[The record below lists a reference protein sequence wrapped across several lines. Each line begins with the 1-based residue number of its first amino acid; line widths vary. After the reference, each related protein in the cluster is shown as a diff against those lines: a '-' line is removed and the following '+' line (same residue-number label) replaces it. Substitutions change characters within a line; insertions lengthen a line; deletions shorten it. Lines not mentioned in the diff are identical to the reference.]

1 MEQMNRKQKIL
12 RTVAECSAAFVIAAL
27 FVLCMAAILG
37 FAPFGKNTVNYN
49 DGVIQYLDFFSYYKR
64 LLSGEASLLYTFEK
78 TLGGGNIAVFSYYL
92 ASPFNVLA
100 AFFPQE
106 KLPSLFTVLTLCKAA
121 TAAATFTLYA
131 RVRFP
136 RMKSAP
142 AVCLALCYALGQY
155 TFSQASN
162 TMWLDGIYMLPLILL
177 GTYRLVQNRRSK
189 LLLILSVAASI
200 LFNWYSAGIN
210 CMFCILYYIYEDAL
224 ENKFGSFGIYVR
236 RALPFVACLALGVLL
251 SACLFLPT
259 LLALRGGR
267 AGFDALD
274 IIALLGNYVENMFT
288 AVTNFRVGGTSEQGS
303 VSLYCGYFAFIG
315 MGAYFFTQAE
325 KGRKRNASAV
335 FLLFTVLLF
344 YVSVFIFAFSL
355 FKSAESYWYRYSYV
369 GVFALLAVS
378 ARFYEKVGNEP
389 IRMDKRLWWAI
400 GIVLAVLCLGWGIES
415 FPFVMLA
422 LGLTV
427 LLIYVYGKGLQSP
440 AADNAEAVAAA
451 EQESSSALTV
461 SAEGRHTSAIWTPA
475 RKRQAATAAACIL
488 LAAGLL
494 LELGVS
500 AAQVM
505 RTYSTDTACS
515 FAEYAVQ
522 QQAQVKA
529 LEEYDGTFYRV
540 NQTDTFNKGY
550 EGAGLTANYNESIA
564 YGYHSING
572 YTSDPDNN
580 SRFFLEK
587 LGYRTNGMNMNIV
600 NTSVLGADALLGVKY
615 VFSSYD
621 INGLEK
627 LEELGTYNGKSTYY
641 NPYALPAAFTYDPA
655 GRTVQEGS
663 PFEYQNSLYSYLLGE
678 EVTLYHRAEAERSFD
693 EDGNAVYSID
703 VPETPHALYAQFNLL
718 SGDYTPVSVN
728 GGDALDMGGW
738 LSPNVLY
745 IPTDGGAPTV
755 RVGAENAASGVSFYL
770 LDLDALA
777 QATQKLQANAADADI
792 SDGHVSCSVNA
803 EAGERLYLSVPY
815 EDGWSI
821 KVNGKDA
828 DYELI
833 GGCMISLALEEGE
846 NTVTLDFSVPG
857 LGLSIAL
864 TVIAALF
871 VAALAYADARGKRL
885 RDLPPARVKA
895 AGSKLLE
902 KLGVPPE
909 EEDEAD
915 TESDAPPDTGAE
927 DTEKETDGEAAP
939 PKKKGLLRRLWSS
952 PLIRE
957 MVRFLLVGGGATI
970 VDFLTMSL
978 VLWAMQPAIY
988 PDFLSVFFG
997 GTQEPSTLATVIG
1010 TGCGFLVGL
1019 AFNYIFSVLFVYKE
1033 KGNSKTMGGFLLFAL
1048 LSAGGL
1054 AIHLLGMYLGYDLLH
1069 INEWIVKIVLTAVV
1083 LVYNYIT
1090 RKLLIFR
1097 KKPSGEEQE
1106 EQKGK
1111 TEE

>member
-1 MEQMNRKQKIL
+1 
-12 RTVAECSAAFVIAAL
+12 
-27 FVLCMAAILG
+27 
-37 FAPFGKNTVNYN
+37 
-49 DGVIQYLDFFSYYKR
+49 
-64 LLSGEASLLYTFEK
+64 
-78 TLGGGNIAVFSYYL
+78 
-92 ASPFNVLA
+92 
-100 AFFPQE
+100 
-106 KLPSLFTVLTLCKAA
+106 
-121 TAAATFTLYA
+121 
-131 RVRFP
+131 
-136 RMKSAP
+136 MKPVP

-162 TMWLDGIYMLPLILL
+162 IMWLDGVYMLPLILL
-177 GTYRLVQNRRSK
+177 GTYRLVQNRRKK

-251 SACLFLPT
+251 SACLFLPA

-267 AGFDALD
+267 AGFDVLD
-274 IIALLGNYVENMFT
+274 IIALLGNYVGNMFS

-369 GVFALLAVS
+369 GVFAMLNVS
-378 ARFYEKVGNEP
+378 AKFYEKVGNEP
-389 IRMDKRLWWAI
+389 IRMDTRLWWAI
-400 GIVLAVLCLGWGIES
+400 GLVLAVLCLGWGLES

-427 LLIYVYGKGLQSP
+427 LLVYVYGKTLPGPSSAEEAVEENP
-440 AADNAEAVAAA
+440 AALISAA
-451 EQESSSALTV
+451 
-461 SAEGRHTSAIWTPA
+461 GRHASAVRTSV
-475 RKRQAATAAACIL
+475 RKRQLAAAGACLL

-505 RTYSTDTACS
+505 RIYSTDTA
-515 FAEYAVQ
+515 YAYADYVTQ
-522 QQAQVKA
+522 QQAQVNA
-529 LEEYDGTFYRV
+529 LKEYDGSFYRV

-564 YGYHSING
+564 YGYHSVNG

-587 LGYRTNGMNMNIV
+587 LGYRTNGLNMNIV

-655 GRTVQEGS
+655 GRKVEDGNM
-663 PFEYQNSLYSYLLGE
+663 FEYQNSLYSYLLGE
-678 EVTLYHRAEAERSFD
+678 EVTLYREAETQRETD
-693 EDGNAVYSID
+693 EDGNTVYTVT
-703 VPETPHALYAQFNLL
+703 VPDGPHALYADFTILTT
-718 SGDYTPVSVN
+718 SYVKVSVN

-745 IPTDGGAPTV
+745 IPDGDGSPTV
-755 RVGAENAASGVSFYL
+755 CIGAENEISTSCRIYW

-777 QATQKLQANAADADI
+777 QAAQKLQANAADADI

-828 DYELI
+828 DYELV
-833 GGCMISLALEEGE
+833 GGCMISVALEEGE

-857 LGLSIAL
+857 LGPGIAL

-871 VAALAYADARGKRL
+871 TAALAFADARGKRL

-895 AGSKLLE
+895 AGAKLLE

-909 EEDEAD
+909 ENEAD
-915 TESDAPPDTGAE
+915 TENDAPPDTGAE
-927 DTEKETDGEAAP
+927 NTEKEADGGAV
-939 PKKKGLLRRLWSS
+939 PKRKGLPRRLWSS

-957 MVRFLLVGGGATI
+957 IVRFLLVGGGATI
-970 VDFLTMSL
+970 VDFLAMSL

-988 PDFLSVFFG
+988 PNFLSVFLG

-1033 KGNSKTMGGFLLFAL
+1033 KGNSKTMGGFLLFSL

-1069 INEWIVKIVLTAVV
+1069 INEWIVKIILTAVV

-1090 RKLLIFR
+1090 RKVLIFR
-1097 KKPSGEEQE
+1097 KKPSGKEKK
-1106 EQKGK
+1106 EQKNE

>member
-1 MEQMNRKQKIL
+1 MEQTNEKRKIL
-12 RTVAECSAAFVIAAL
+12 RTAAECAAAFAAAAL
-27 FVLCMAAILG
+27 FVLCMAAMLG
-37 FAPFGKNTVNYN
+37 FAPFGENTVNYD
-49 DGVIQYLDFFSYYKR
+49 DGVIQYLDFFAYYKR
-64 LLSGEASLLYTFEK
+64 LLSGEVTLLYTFEK

-92 ASPFNVLA
+92 ASPFNLLA
-100 AFFPQE
+100 VFFTQE
-106 KLPSLFTVLTLCKAA
+106 QIPALFTVLTLCKAA
-121 TAAATFTLYA
+121 TAAATFTLYL
-131 RVRFP
+131 RIRFP
-136 RMKSAP
+136 RMKPVP

-177 GTYRLVQNRRSK
+177 GTYRLVQNRRKK

-210 CMFCILYYIYEDAL
+210 CMFCILYYIYEDAS
-224 ENKFGSFGIYVR
+224 ENRFGGIKAYIG
-236 RALPFVACLALGVLL
+236 RALPFIGSLALGVLL

-267 AGFDALD
+267 AGFDVLD
-274 IIALLGNYVENMFT
+274 IIALIGNYVENLFS

-369 GVFALLAVS
+369 GVFAMLNVS
-378 ARFYEKVGNEP
+378 AKFYEKVGNEP
-389 IRMDKRLWWAI
+389 IRMDTRLWWAI
-400 GIVLAVLCLGWGIES
+400 GLVLAVLCLGWGLES
-415 FPFVMLA
+415 FPFAMLA

-427 LLIYVYGKGLQSP
+427 LLVYVYGKTLQGPSSAEEAVEENP
-440 AADNAEAVAAA
+440 AALISAAGRRASAVW
-451 EQESSSALTV
+451 
-461 SAEGRHTSAIWTPA
+461 TSA
-475 RKRQAATAAACIL
+475 RKRQLAAAGACLL

-494 LELGVS
+494 VELGFN
-500 AAQVM
+500 AASLM
-505 RTYSTDTACS
+505 RTYFSDSVGA
-515 FAEYAVQ
+515 FADYVTQ
-522 QQAQVKA
+522 QQAQVNA
-529 LEEYDGTFYRV
+529 LEEYDGGFYRV

-564 YGYHSING
+564 YGYHSVNG

-587 LGYRTNGMNMNIV
+587 LGYRTNGLNMNIV

-655 GRTVQEGS
+655 GREIEDGNM
-663 PFEYQNSLYSYLLGE
+663 FEYQNSLYSYLLGE
-678 EVTLYHRAEAERSFD
+678 EVTLYREAETQRSTD
-693 EDGNAVYSID
+693 EDGNTVYTVT
-703 VPETPHALYAQFNLL
+703 VPDGPHALYADFTILTT
-718 SGDYTPVSVN
+718 SYVKVTVN
-728 GGDALDMGGW
+728 GGKATDMGGW

-745 IPTDGGAPTV
+745 IPDGDGSPTV
-755 RVGAENAASGVSFYL
+755 CIGAENEISTSCRIYW

-777 QATQKLQANAADADI
+777 QAAQKLQANAADADI

-803 EAGERLYLSVPY
+803 EAGERLYLSVPF

-828 DYELI
+828 DYELV
-833 GGCMISLALEEGE
+833 GGCMISVALEEGE

-857 LGLSIAL
+857 LGPGIAL
-864 TVIAALF
+864 TVIAALCT
-871 VAALAYADARGKRL
+871 AALAFADARGKRL

-895 AGSKLLE
+895 AGAKLLE

-909 EEDEAD
+909 EDAAD
-915 TESDAPPDTGAE
+915 TESDATPDTGAE
-927 DTEKETDGEAAP
+927 NTEKESDGEAV
-939 PKKKGLLRRLWSS
+939 PKRKGLLRRLWSS

-957 MVRFLLVGGGATI
+957 IVRFLLVGGGATI
-970 VDFLTMSL
+970 VDFLAMSL

-988 PDFLSVFFG
+988 PNFLSVFFG

-1033 KGNSKTMGGFLLFAL
+1033 KGNSKTMGGFLLFSL

-1069 INEWIVKIVLTAVV
+1069 INEWIVKIILTAVV

-1090 RKLLIFR
+1090 RKVLIFR
-1097 KKPSGEEQE
+1097 KKPSGEEKE
-1106 EQKGK
+1106 EQKDE

>member
-1 MEQMNRKQKIL
+1 MEQASKKRKIL
-12 RTVAECSAAFVIAAL
+12 RTAAECAAAFAAAAL
-27 FVLCMAAILG
+27 FVLCMAAMLG
-37 FAPFGKNTVNYN
+37 FAPFGENTVNYK
-49 DGVIQYLDFFSYYKR
+49 DGVIQYLDFFAYYKR

-92 ASPFNVLA
+92 ASPFNLLA
-100 AFFPQE
+100 AFFAQE
-106 KLPSLFTVLTLCKAA
+106 QIPALFTVLTLCKAA
-121 TAAATFTLYA
+121 TAAATFTLYL
-131 RVRFP
+131 RIRFP
-136 RMKSAP
+136 RMKPVP

-162 TMWLDGIYMLPLILL
+162 TMWLDGVYMLPLILL
-177 GTYRLVQNRRSK
+177 GTYRLVQNRRNK

-224 ENKFGSFGIYVR
+224 KNKFGGFGCYVR
-236 RALPFVACLALGVLL
+236 RALPFIGCLALGVLL
-251 SACLFLPT
+251 SMCLFFPAMY
-259 LLALRGGR
+259 ALRGGR

-274 IIALLGNYVENMFT
+274 ISMLTSNYLQNIFT
-288 AVTNFRVGGTSEQGS
+288 AVTQFRIGGTSSEGS
-303 VSLYCGYFAFIG
+303 VSLYCGYVAVFG
-315 MGAYFFTQAE
+315 VGAYFFLGEE
-325 KGRKRNASAV
+325 KGRMRGIVIV
-335 FLLFTVLLF
+335 FLLVNILL
-344 YVSVFIFAFSL
+344 YFISPFITLFSL
-355 FKSAESYWYRYSYV
+355 FKKAESYWYRYSYV
-369 GVFALLAVS
+369 GIFALLCVAG
-378 ARFYEKVGNEP
+378 RFFENVGNRP
-389 IRMDKRLWWAI
+389 MRMTAGKYWAA
-400 GIVLAVLCLGWGIES
+400 GLLTAVLCLGWGLES
-415 FPFVMLA
+415 FPFAMLA

-427 LLIYVYGKGLQSP
+427 LLVYVYGKTLQGPSSAEEAVEENP
-440 AADNAEAVAAA
+440 AALISAAGRRASAV
-451 EQESSSALTV
+451 
-461 SAEGRHTSAIWTPA
+461 WTPA
-475 RKRQAATAAACIL
+475 RKRQLAAAGACLL

-494 LELGVS
+494 VELGFN
-500 AAQVM
+500 AASLM
-505 RTYSTDTACS
+505 RTYSSDSVSAFSDYVT
-515 FAEYAVQ
+515 Q
-522 QQAQVKA
+522 QQAQVNA
-529 LEEYDGTFYRV
+529 LKEYDGSFYRV

-564 YGYHSING
+564 YGYHSVNG

-627 LEELGTYNGKSTYY
+627 LEELGTYNGKNTYY

-655 GRTVQEGS
+655 GRKVEDGNM
-663 PFEYQNSLYSYLLGE
+663 FEYQNSLYSYLLGE
-678 EVTLYHRAEAERSFD
+678 EVTLYREAETQRETD
-693 EDGNAVYSID
+693 EDGNTVYTVT
-703 VPETPHALYAQFNLL
+703 VPDGPHALYADFTILTT
-718 SGDYTPVSVN
+718 SYVKVSVN

-745 IPTDGGAPTV
+745 IPDGDGSPTV
-755 RVGAENAASGVSFYL
+755 CIGAENEISTSCRIYW

-777 QATQKLQANAADADI
+777 QAAQKLQANAADADI

-828 DYELI
+828 DYELV
-833 GGCMISLALEEGE
+833 GGCMISVALEEGE

-857 LGLSIAL
+857 LGPGIAL

-871 VAALAYADARGKRL
+871 TAALAFADARGKRL
-885 RDLPPARVKA
+885 RDLAPARVKA
-895 AGSKLLE
+895 AGAKLLE

-909 EEDEAD
+909 EEDGAAD
-915 TESDAPPDTGAE
+915 DNGAPPDAGNAETEAE
-927 DTEKETDGEAAP
+927 DKAA

-957 MVRFLLVGGGATI
+957 IVRFLLVGGGATI
-970 VDFLTMSL
+970 VDFLAMSL

-988 PDFLSVFFG
+988 PNFLSVFLG

-1033 KGNSKTMGGFLLFAL
+1033 KGNSKTMGGFLLFSL

-1069 INEWIVKIVLTAVV
+1069 INEWIVKIILTAVV

-1090 RKLLIFR
+1090 RKVLIFR
-1097 KKPSGEEQE
+1097 KKPSGEEKE
-1106 EQKGK
+1106 EQKDE

>member
-1 MEQMNRKQKIL
+1 MEQASKKRKIL
-12 RTVAECSAAFVIAAL
+12 RTAAECAAAFAAAAL
-27 FVLCMAAILG
+27 FVLCMAAMLG
-37 FAPFGKNTVNYN
+37 FAPFGENTVNYD
-49 DGVIQYLDFFSYYKR
+49 DGVIQYLDFFAYYKR

-92 ASPFNVLA
+92 ASPFNLLA
-100 AFFPQE
+100 AFFAQE
-106 KLPSLFTVLTLCKAA
+106 QIPALFTVLTLCKAA
-121 TAAATFTLYA
+121 TAAATFTLYL
-131 RVRFP
+131 RIRFP
-136 RMKSAP
+136 RMKPVP

-177 GTYRLVQNRRSK
+177 GTYRLVQNRRNK

-210 CMFCILYYIYEDAL
+210 CIFCLLYYIYEDAL
-224 ENKFGSFGIYVR
+224 QNRFGGVKAYIG
-236 RALPFVACLALGVLL
+236 RALPFIGSLALGVLL
-251 SACLFLPT
+251 SMCLFFPSMY
-259 LLALRGGR
+259 ALRGGR

-274 IIALLGNYVENMFT
+274 IGMLASNYLQNIFT
-288 AVTNFRVGGTSEQGS
+288 AVTQFRIGGTSSEGS
-303 VSLYCGYFAFIG
+303 VSLFCGYISVFG
-315 MGAYFFTQAE
+315 TGAYFFLGKE
-325 KGRKRNASAV
+325 KGRTRGIVIV
-335 FLLFTVLLF
+335 FLLINVLL
-344 YVSVFIFAFSL
+344 YFISPFITLFSL
-355 FKSAESYWYRYSYV
+355 FKKAESYWYRYSYV
-369 GVFALLAVS
+369 GIFALLCVAG
-378 ARFYEKVGNEP
+378 RFFENVGNRP
-389 IRMDKRLWWAI
+389 MRMTAGKYWAA
-400 GIVLAVLCLGWGIES
+400 GLLTAVLCLGWGLES

-427 LLIYVYGKGLQSP
+427 LLVYVYGKTLP
-440 AADNAEAVAAA
+440 AASAVQEPVKEDPAALAESAAGRRASAV
-451 EQESSSALTV
+451 
-461 SAEGRHTSAIWTPA
+461 RTPV
-475 RKRQAATAAACIL
+475 RKRQLAAAGACLL

-494 LELGVS
+494 VELGFN
-500 AAQVM
+500 AASLM
-505 RTYSTDTACS
+505 RTYSSDSVSAFSDYVT
-515 FAEYAVQ
+515 Q
-522 QQAQVKA
+522 QQAQVNA
-529 LEEYDGTFYRV
+529 LKEYDGSFYRV
-540 NQTDTFNKGY
+540 NQTDTFNKDDNS
-550 EGAGLTANYNESIA
+550 GLTANYNESIA
-564 YGYHSING
+564 YGYHSVNG

-641 NPYALPAAFTYDPA
+641 NPYALPVAFTYDPA
-655 GRTVQEGS
+655 GREIEDGNM
-663 PFEYQNSLYSYLLGE
+663 FEYQNSLYSYLLGE
-678 EVTLYHRAEAERSFD
+678 EVTLYREAETQRSTD
-693 EDGNAVYSID
+693 EDGNTVYTVT
-703 VPETPHALYAQFNLL
+703 VPDGPHALYADFTILTT
-718 SGDYTPVSVN
+718 SYVKVTVN
-728 GGDALDMGGW
+728 GGKATDMGGW

-745 IPTDGGAPTV
+745 IPDGDGSPTV
-755 RVGAENAASGVSFYL
+755 CIGAENEISTSCRIYW

-777 QATQKLQANAADADI
+777 QAAQKLQANAADADI

-828 DYELI
+828 DYELV
-833 GGCMISLALEEGE
+833 GGCMISVALEEGE

-857 LGLSIAL
+857 LGPGIAL

-871 VAALAYADARGKRL
+871 TAALAFADARGKRL

-895 AGSKLLE
+895 AGAKLLE

-909 EEDEAD
+909 EDAAD
-915 TESDAPPDTGAE
+915 TESDATPVTWAE
-927 DTEKETDGEAAP
+927 NTEKEADGKAV

-952 PLIRE
+952 PLTRE
-957 MVRFLLVGGGATI
+957 IVRFLLVGGGATI
-970 VDFLTMSL
+970 VDFLAMSL

-988 PDFLSVFFG
+988 PNFLSVFLG

-1033 KGNSKTMGGFLLFAL
+1033 KGNSKTMGGFLLFSL

-1069 INEWIVKIVLTAVV
+1069 INEWIVKIILTAVV

-1090 RKLLIFR
+1090 RKVLIFR
-1097 KKPSGEEQE
+1097 KKPSGKEKK
-1106 EQKGK
+1106 EQKNE

>member
-1 MEQMNRKQKIL
+1 MEQTNEKRKIL
-12 RTVAECSAAFVIAAL
+12 RTAAECAAAFAAAAL
-27 FVLCMAAILG
+27 FVLCMAAMLG
-37 FAPFGKNTVNYN
+37 FAPFGENTVNYN
-49 DGVIQYLDFFSYYKR
+49 DGVIQYLDFFAYYKR
-64 LLSGEASLLYTFEK
+64 LLSGEVTLLYTFEK

-92 ASPFNVLA
+92 ASPFNLLA
-100 AFFPQE
+100 AFFAQE
-106 KLPSLFTVLTLCKAA
+106 QLPALFTVLTLCKAA
-121 TAAATFTLYA
+121 TAAATFTLYL

-136 RMKSAP
+136 RMKPVP

-162 TMWLDGIYMLPLILL
+162 TMWLDGVYMLPLILL
-177 GTYRLVQNRRSK
+177 GTYRLVQNKRKK

-210 CMFCILYYIYEDAL
+210 CIFCLLYYIYEDAL
-224 ENKFGSFGIYVR
+224 QNRFGGVKAYIG
-236 RALPFVACLALGVLL
+236 RALPFIGSLALGVLL
-251 SACLFLPT
+251 SMCLFFPSMY
-259 LLALRGGR
+259 ALRGGR

-274 IIALLGNYVENMFT
+274 IGMLASNYLQNIFT
-288 AVTNFRVGGTSEQGS
+288 AVTQFRIGGTSSEGS
-303 VSLYCGYFAFIG
+303 VSLFCGYISVFG
-315 MGAYFFTQAE
+315 TGAYFFLGKE
-325 KGRKRNASAV
+325 KGRTRGIVIV
-335 FLLFTVLLF
+335 FLLINVLL
-344 YVSVFIFAFSL
+344 YFISPFITLFSL
-355 FKSAESYWYRYSYV
+355 FKKAESYWYRYSYV
-369 GVFALLAVS
+369 GIFALLCVAG
-378 ARFYEKVGNEP
+378 RFFENVGNRP
-389 IRMDKRLWWAI
+389 MRMTAGKYWAA
-400 GIVLAVLCLGWGIES
+400 GLLTAVLCLGWGLES

-427 LLIYVYGKGLQSP
+427 LLVYVYGKTLPGPSS
-440 AADNAEAVAAA
+440 AEEAVEENSAALM
-451 EQESSSALTV
+451 SAAGRRA
-461 SAEGRHTSAIWTPA
+461 SAVRTPA
-475 RKRQAATAAACIL
+475 RKRQLAAAGACLL

-505 RTYSTDTACS
+505 RIYSTDTA
-515 FAEYAVQ
+515 YAYADYVTQ
-522 QQAQVKA
+522 QQAQVNA
-529 LEEYDGTFYRV
+529 LKEYDGSFYRV

-564 YGYHSING
+564 YGYHSVNG

-655 GRTVQEGS
+655 GRKVEDGNM
-663 PFEYQNSLYSYLLGE
+663 FEYQNSLYSYLLGE
-678 EVTLYHRAEAERSFD
+678 EVTLYREAETQRETD
-693 EDGNAVYSID
+693 EDGNTVYTVT
-703 VPETPHALYAQFNLL
+703 VPDGPHALYADFTILTT
-718 SGDYTPVSVN
+718 SYVKVSVN

-745 IPTDGGAPTV
+745 IPDGDGSPTV
-755 RVGAENAASGVSFYL
+755 CIGAENEISTSCRIYW

-777 QATQKLQANAADADI
+777 QAAQKLQANAADADI

-828 DYELI
+828 DYELV
-833 GGCMISLALEEGE
+833 GGCMISVALEEGE

-857 LGLSIAL
+857 LGMGIAL

-871 VAALAYADARGKRL
+871 TAALAFADARGKRL

-895 AGSKLLE
+895 AGAKLLE

-909 EEDEAD
+909 EEDGAAD
-915 TESDAPPDTGAE
+915 DNGAPPDAGNAETEAE
-927 DTEKETDGEAAP
+927 DKAA

-957 MVRFLLVGGGATI
+957 IVRFLLVGGGATI
-970 VDFLTMSL
+970 VDFLAMSL

-988 PDFLSVFFG
+988 PNFLSVFLG

-1033 KGNSKTMGGFLLFAL
+1033 KGNSKTMGGFLLFSL

-1069 INEWIVKIVLTAVV
+1069 INEWIVKIILTAVV

-1090 RKLLIFR
+1090 RKVLIFR
-1097 KKPSGEEQE
+1097 KKPSGEEKE
-1106 EQKGK
+1106 EQKDQ

>member
-1 MEQMNRKQKIL
+1 MEQASKKRKIL
-12 RTVAECSAAFVIAAL
+12 CAAAECAAAFAAAAL
-27 FVLCMAAILG
+27 FVLCMAAMLG
-37 FAPFGKNTVNYN
+37 FAPFGENTVNYK
-49 DGVIQYLDFFSYYKR
+49 DGVIQYLDFFAYYKR

-92 ASPFNVLA
+92 ASPFNLLA
-100 AFFPQE
+100 AFFAQE
-106 KLPSLFTVLTLCKAA
+106 QIPALFTVLTLCKAA
-121 TAAATFTLYA
+121 TAAATFTLYLHI
-131 RVRFP
+131 RFP
-136 RMKSAP
+136 RMKPVP

-177 GTYRLVQNRRSK
+177 GTYRLVQNRRKK

-210 CMFCILYYIYEDAL
+210 CMFCILYYIYEDAS
-224 ENKFGSFGIYVR
+224 ENRFGGIKAYIG
-236 RALPFVACLALGVLL
+236 RALPFIGCLALGVLL
-251 SACLFLPT
+251 STCLFLPT

-267 AGFDALD
+267 AGFDVLD

-369 GVFALLAVS
+369 GVFAMLNVS
-378 ARFYEKVGNEP
+378 AKFYEKVGNEP
-389 IRMDKRLWWAI
+389 IRMDTRLWWAI
-400 GIVLAVLCLGWGIES
+400 GLVLAVLCLGWGLES

-427 LLIYVYGKGLQSP
+427 LLVYVYGKTLQGPSSAEEAVEENP
-440 AADNAEAVAAA
+440 AALISAAGRRASAVW
-451 EQESSSALTV
+451 
-461 SAEGRHTSAIWTPA
+461 TSA
-475 RKRQAATAAACIL
+475 RKRQLAAAGACLL

-505 RTYSTDTACS
+505 RIYSTDTA
-515 FAEYAVQ
+515 YAYADYVTQ
-522 QQAQVKA
+522 QQAQVNA
-529 LEEYDGTFYRV
+529 LKEYDGGFYRV

-564 YGYHSING
+564 YGYHSVNG

-587 LGYRTNGMNMNIV
+587 LGYRTNGLNMNIV

-627 LEELGTYNGKSTYY
+627 IEALGSYNGKSTYY

-655 GRTVQEGS
+655 GRKVEDGNM
-663 PFEYQNSLYSYLLGE
+663 FEYQNSLYSYLLGE
-678 EVTLYHRAEAERSFD
+678 EVTLYREAETQRETD
-693 EDGNAVYSID
+693 EDGNTVYTVT
-703 VPETPHALYAQFNLL
+703 VPDGPHALYANFTILTT
-718 SGDYTPVSVN
+718 SYVKVTVN
-728 GGDALDMGGW
+728 GGKATDMGGW

-745 IPTDGGAPTV
+745 IPDGDGSPTV
-755 RVGAENAASGVSFYL
+755 CIGAENKISASCRIYW

-777 QATQKLQANAADADI
+777 AAAQKLQANAADADI

-828 DYELI
+828 DYELV
-833 GGCMISLALEEGE
+833 GGCMISVALEEGE

-857 LGLSIAL
+857 LGMGIAL

-871 VAALAYADARGKRL
+871 TAALAFADARGKRL

-895 AGSKLLE
+895 AGAKLLE

-909 EEDEAD
+909 EDAAD
-915 TESDAPPDTGAE
+915 TENDAPPDTGAE
-927 DTEKETDGEAAP
+927 NTEKEADGGAV
-939 PKKKGLLRRLWSS
+939 PKRKGLPRRLWSS

-957 MVRFLLVGGGATI
+957 IVRFLLVGGGATI
-970 VDFLTMSL
+970 VDFLAMSL

-988 PDFLSVFFG
+988 PNFLSVFLG
-997 GTQEPSTLATVIG
+997 GTQEPSTLATVVG

-1033 KGNSKTMGGFLLFAL
+1033 KGNSKTMGGFLLFSL

-1069 INEWIVKIVLTAVV
+1069 INEWIVKIILTAVV

-1090 RKLLIFR
+1090 RKVLIFR
-1097 KKPSGEEQE
+1097 KKPSGEEKK
-1106 EQKGK
+1106 EQKNE